1 MANLTTIPDHF
12 AIMFENSWQLL
23 LQQLDAR
30 LKDRVKLVQAQGAS
44 VRFNQMAP
52 TTMNAVTTR
61 GAATPQS
68 DISMPARW
76 AFPTPFDIA
85 SVIDEFDELFLGQV
99 SNPSSEILQS
109 QVAAYNR
116 TVDSTIIN
124 AILNPA
130 TISTSGATTAGIPS
144 TTTVPFDTTN
154 QLVKVDRVPFGGT
167 NVNSGLTIDKVR
179 YAKYK
184 LDHAEAPHEDRILV
198 VSAAEIADLLSSTEV
213 TNQLYNSVRALVDGD
228 VDSFLGF
235 KIVRSEL
242 LPVITSTTNTANS
255 TITGNFRQVVAYS
268 KNAVTLVDGG
278 RKTYM
283 DILPTQSHNLQ
294 IRSTAVLGATRLM
307 ENGAVQIL
315 TDTSKQ

>member
-1 MANLTTIPDHF
+1 MANLTQIPDHF
-12 AIMFENSWQLL
+12 ATMYENSWQLL

-52 TTMNAVTTR
+52 TTMNSVSAR
-61 GAATPQS
+61 GATTPNS

-76 AFPTPFDIA
+76 AFPTPFDI
-85 SVIDEFDELFLGQV
+85 SSLVDEFDELFLGQV
-99 SNPSSEILQS
+99 SNPSSDILQS

-116 TVDSTIIN
+116 TVDSTIIA

-130 TISTSGATTAGIPS
+130 TISTAGATTAGIPS
-144 TTTVPFDTTN
+144 TTTVNFDTTN
-154 QLVKVDRVPFGGT
+154 QLVKVDRVPFGGSS
-167 NVNSGLTIDKVR
+167 VQSGLTIDKVR

-184 LDHAEAPHEDRILV
+184 LDHAEAPHDDRVLV

-235 KIVRSEL
+235 KIIRSEL
-242 LPVITSTTNTANS
+242 LPTISSTTNTAGS
-255 TITGNFRQVVAYS
+255 TVTGTFRQVVAYS
-268 KNAVTLVDGG
+268 KQAVVLVDGG

-283 DILPTQSHNLQ
+283 DIRPDLSHNLQ
-294 IRSTAVLGATRLM
+294 IRSTAVLGATRLL
-307 ENGAVQIL
+307 ENGCVQIV